1 MDSCT
6 YRFPSFCAGQLP
18 SSHLST
24 SLAADS
30 LSLNVLDGLSSS
42 YPILSIFKPVLIL
55 SCLVLNTLYDMF
67 SSLVIQDTMFIDDK
81 ANPVLQSIRKQ
92 LVKLHSSA
100 SRPAPGKHA
109 VTLLLLPPPSLINDH
124 QLYVRRALLR
134 FLDDNFGDEVSS
146 SSSSSSSTYSRSSYF
161 VAASHSR
168 GGKLVLDPFQFINDA
183 SLSSILSK
191 RGLAVDVVTVKGA
204 NGVNRANYAFVLS
217 IHRS

>member
-1 MDSCT
+1 
-6 YRFPSFCAGQLP
+6 
-18 SSHLST
+18 
-24 SLAADS
+24 
-30 LSLNVLDGLSSS
+30 
-42 YPILSIFKPVLIL
+42 
-55 SCLVLNTLYDMF
+55 
-67 SSLVIQDTMFIDDK
+67 MFIDDK

-92 LVKLHSSA
+92 LVKLHSSS

-109 VTLLLLPPPSLINDH
+109 VTLLLLPPSPLINDH

-134 FLDDNFGDEVSS
+134 FLDDNFGDERSSPSS
-146 SSSSSSSTYSRSSYF
+146 SISSRSSFF

-191 RGLAVDVVTVKGA
+191 RGLAIDVVTVKEA
-204 NGVNRANYAFVLS
+204 NDVTRANSAFVLS

>member
-1 MDSCT
+1 
-6 YRFPSFCAGQLP
+6 
-18 SSHLST
+18 
-24 SLAADS
+24 
-30 LSLNVLDGLSSS
+30 
-42 YPILSIFKPVLIL
+42 
-55 SCLVLNTLYDMF
+55 
-67 SSLVIQDTMFIDDK
+67 MFIDDK

-92 LVKLHSSA
+92 LVKLHSSS

-109 VTLLLLPPPSLINDH
+109 VTLLLLPPSPLINDH

-134 FLDDNFGDEVSS
+134 FLDDNFGDERSSPPSS
-146 SSSSSSSTYSRSSYF
+146 SISSRSSFF

-191 RGLAVDVVTVKGA
+191 RGLAIEVVTVKEA
-204 NGVNRANYAFVLS
+204 KDVTRANSAFVLS